1 MNQRE
6 IDVLEKCI
14 EIMKAGGSLE
24 DCVKQIGDITPEIRE
39 ILGTAK
45 NLIRLG
51 DNQVS
56 SEQMKRS
63 LTAVLSQAALLT
75 SQVENDNRAPKTN
88 PLGLRLNDF
97 LRDKVSLTPLV
108 SKMAFVFG
116 ITALLVLLSGGLVI
130 TSAKSLPGDSLYPVK
145 RAVED
150 LTVYFVPSK
159 EIKLE
164 YEVNYSQQR
173 VDEVN
178 RLIGLKRLQTISFDG
193 VLQNKSSSI
202 WVVSGIPVII
212 QADTIFVGDRNGF
225 DPYTIGAVVEVEGTT
240 NSQGGVTANEIHL
253 RRYQFIGT
261 VEKIDNDSWQISGVV
276 LSVSP
281 HTQVEYGIKVGDMVS
296 VLIRSE
302 DNGLNALSIQS
313 AGIPLIIPTVEQ
325 SSHSESTDIIE
336 PTEHLDTENHEAITT
351 TDSNPSYDSNEA
363 GYDELQSTP
372 VAPEQEHER
381 SSTPEPSEEHES
393 EHTTTPDQHVTP
405 EETEEH

>member
-97 LRDKVSLTPLV
+97 LRDKISLTPLV

-130 TSAKSLPGDSLYPVK
+130 TSAKSLPGDFYIL
-145 RAVED
+145 
-150 LTVYFVPSK
+150 
-159 EIKLE
+159 
-164 YEVNYSQQR
+164 
-173 VDEVN
+173 
-178 RLIGLKRLQTISFDG
+178 
-193 VLQNKSSSI
+193 
-202 WVVSGIPVII
+202 
-212 QADTIFVGDRNGF
+212 
-225 DPYTIGAVVEVEGTT
+225 
-240 NSQGGVTANEIHL
+240 
-253 RRYQFIGT
+253 
-261 VEKIDNDSWQISGVV
+261 
-276 LSVSP
+276 
-281 HTQVEYGIKVGDMVS
+281 
-296 VLIRSE
+296 
-302 DNGLNALSIQS
+302 
-313 AGIPLIIPTVEQ
+313 
-325 SSHSESTDIIE
+325 
-336 PTEHLDTENHEAITT
+336 
-351 TDSNPSYDSNEA
+351 
-363 GYDELQSTP
+363 
-372 VAPEQEHER
+372 
-381 SSTPEPSEEHES
+381 
-393 EHTTTPDQHVTP
+393 
-405 EETEEH
+405 